1 MRQQTSPTQ
10 TSPARRRFLLALGG
24 AVLIGGFAA
33 SLSAKDAVA
42 QDWKALRASG
52 ALGERYDGFLVA
64 REPSATTVAG
74 DVNKQRRELY
84 IQRASEQGTTVDQ
97 VGRIYFQENLSRL
110 PNGTWILLEDG
121 SWVQK

>member
-1 MRQQTSPTQ
+1 MQPL
-10 TSPARRRFLLALGG
+10 PARRRFLLALSAAALTG
-24 AVLIGGFAA
+24 AT
-33 SLSAKDAVA
+33 LSSFKAFA
-42 QDWKALRASG
+42 QDWKSLRGSG

-64 REPSATTVAG
+64 RDSSAAGVAA
-74 DVNKQRRELY
+74 DVNKQRRDLY

>member
-1 MRQQTSPTQ
+1 MRQRDPDMQSL
-10 TSPARRRFLLALGG
+10 PARRRFLLNLGAAALFVGL
-24 AVLIGGFAA
+24 ATTLAA
-33 SLSAKDAVA
+33 GDAVA
-42 QDWKALRASG
+42 QDWKQLRASG

-64 REPSATTVAG
+64 RDSAAASVAAE
-74 DVNKQRRELY
+74 VNKQRRDLY
-84 IQRASEQGTTVDQ
+84 IERAAEQGTTVDQ